1 MTRISRWFL
10 PRSLLP
16 LVAVAGGTLP
26 ASAVT
31 AGPCDAAE
39 FRQFDFWLGDWD
51 VRTPD
56 GQLAGRNRI
65 EREQGGC
72 VLHERYS
79 TERGYA
85 GESFN
90 IYDATRRVW
99 HQTWVDNTGLLL
111 LLDGG
116 LRDGSMVLEGPGV
129 DGESRAVRH
138 RITWTPQ
145 ADGRVRQLWE
155 TTDAAGRWAT
165 AFDGMYARR

>member
-1 MTRISRWFL
+1 MTRIDCRCL
-10 PRSLLP
+10 TRALLS
-16 LVAVAGGTLP
+16 LVAAASGAIP
-26 ASAVT
+26 ASAV
-31 AGPCDAAE
+31 AVGPCDAAE
-39 FRQFDFWLGDWD
+39 FRQFDFWLGDWE

-65 EREQGGC
+65 ESAQGGC
-72 VLHERYS
+72 VLHERYA

-90 IYDATRRVW
+90 IYDSTRKVW

-129 DGESRAVRH
+129 GGEGRAVRH

-145 ADGRVRQLWE
+145 SDGRVRQLWE